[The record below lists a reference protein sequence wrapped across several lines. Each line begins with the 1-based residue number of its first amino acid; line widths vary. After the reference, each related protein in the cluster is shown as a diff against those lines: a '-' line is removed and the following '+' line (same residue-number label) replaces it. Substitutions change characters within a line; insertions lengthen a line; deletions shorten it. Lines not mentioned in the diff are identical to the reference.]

1 MQRSKPENTK
11 LTICVWHP
19 FAQWRPTPAMPETL
33 RQRWPTMKVVHPP
46 EYKHFGGR
54 AA

>member
-19 FAQWRPTPAMPETL
+19 ITQWRLTPAMPETL
-33 RQRWPTMKVVHPP
+33 
-46 EYKHFGGR
+46 G
-54 AA
+54 